1 MTLTRLIAQGAR
13 PFREGD
19 SGDGGDGG
27 DGSAPPTE
35 TPPTELPPLI
45 DENLNFSEGYQE
57 RIGEYAEGANFKNLG
72 DVFKSYKEAQRTIT
86 QINQE
91 KAELAK
97 KLESGQIEPPK
108 KELPATPEAFKESLE
123 LPDLPDGV
131 ELSDDVLQQAIEYS
145 MEKGYGPKEL
155 SDFLAFDLKRAEL
168 EAERAKNE
176 QFERVATAKKTIVDA
191 VGEQNYD
198 VTIADAK
205 FVSETIG
212 LPLEADDLVS
222 QPNMVLALSKLKS
235 ALSEGSLKGATV
247 NGVEI
252 SNGSK
257 LAQAE
262 DIVSNPNNPLHEAFF
277 DSSHPQHQ
285 QAQTE
290 HARLI
295 AESAP

>member
-1 MTLTRLIAQGAR
+1 MNIRKLLAHGGR
-13 PFREGD
+13 PYRNEEAG
-19 SGDGGDGG
+19 GGEADGG
-27 DGSAPPTE
+27 APPPAE
-35 TPPTELPPLI
+35 TTPTELPPLI
-45 DENLNFSEGYQE
+45 DENLNFSEGYQT
-57 RIGEYAEGANFKNLG
+57 RIGEYAEGANFKNLA
-72 DVFKSYKEAQRTIT
+72 DVFKTNKELHATLT
-86 QINQE
+86 KANME

-97 KLESGQIEPPK
+97 KLETGAVEPPK
-108 KELPATPEAFKESLE
+108 KELPADANAFKEALE
-123 LPDLPDGV
+123 LPELPEGV
-131 ELSDDVLQQAIEYS
+131 NLSDDVLQQAIEYS

-168 EAERAKNE
+168 EAEAAKNE
-176 QFERVATAKKTIVDA
+176 QFARVSKAKDTIIGA

-198 VTIADAK
+198 VTIADAQ
-205 FVSETIG
+205 FVAETIG

-222 QPNMVLALSKLKS
+222 QPNMVIALSKLKQ

-247 NGVEI
+247 NGVQV

-262 DIVSNPNNPLHEAFF
+262 DIVSNPENPLNAAFH
-277 DSSHPQHQ
+277 DASHPQYL

-295 AESAP
+295 TESAQ

>member
-1 MTLTRLIAQGAR
+1 MRLTKLLAHGAK
-13 PFREGD
+13 PFRDEEPE
-19 SGDGGDGG
+19 GGDGG
-27 DGSAPPTE
+27 APATE

-97 KLESGQIEPPK
+97 KLESGEVEPPK
-108 KELPATPEAFKESLE
+108 KELPADANAFKEALE
-123 LPDLPDGV
+123 LPEMPEGV
-131 ELSDDVLQQAIEYS
+131 ELSDSVLQQAIEYS

-168 EAERAKNE
+168 ETEAAKNE

-205 FVSETIG
+205 FVSETLA
-212 LPLEADDLVS
+212 LPLEADDLVN
-222 QPNMVLALSKLKS
+222 QPNMVLALSKLKN
-235 ALSEGSLKGATV
+235 ALSEGTLKGATI

-262 DIVSNPNNPLHEAFF
+262 DIVTNTSNPLHIAFF
-277 DSSHPQHQ
+277 DASHPQHH

>member
-1 MTLTRLIAQGAR
+1 MRLTKLIAHGAR
-13 PFREGD
+13 PFRDEEPE
-19 SGDGGDGG
+19 GDGGN
-27 DGSAPPTE
+27 APPSE

-45 DENLNFSEGYQE
+45 DENLNFSEGYQS

-97 KLESGQIEPPK
+97 KLESGVIEPPK
-108 KELPATPEAFKESLE
+108 KELPADAESFKKALE
-123 LPDLPDGV
+123 LPEMPEGV
-131 ELSDDVLQQAIEYS
+131 QLSDDILQQAIEYS

-168 EAERAKNE
+168 EAEAAKNE
-176 QFERVATAKKTIVDA
+176 QFARIGAAKKAIVDA

-198 VTIADAK
+198 VTIADAQ
-205 FVSETIG
+205 FVSETLA
-212 LPLEADDLVS
+212 LPLEDEDLIN
-222 QPNMVLALSKLKS
+222 QPNMVLALSKLKN
-235 ALSEGSLKGATV
+235 ALSEGTLKGATI

-262 DIVSNPNNPLHEAFF
+262 DILINSGNPLHEAFF

-285 QAQTE
+285 RAQTE

-295 AESAP
+295 AESAV